1 MINTLR
7 KLFGGLDLT
16 WPKVIAAAV
25 IAGVIAGVIAFLP
38 VFQYTS
44 FHALTVSMEVW
55 ILFGIILIM
64 NSKSNMNSALKCFVF
79 FLISQPLVYLV
90 QVPYSA
96 LGWGIFGYYR
106 YWFIWTVLCLPMGYI
121 GYYMKKGK
129 WWGYLILLPMIILT
143 AFSYSTYF
151 ADYLFC
157 MPRYILICLFCAC
170 AMILYPVV
178 IFEDRRIRTFGAAVG
193 AALVMILTVIGLLR
207 PPVYRAEILG
217 NNEEHP
223 FDDSY
228 TVSLADEKYGSVKI
242 IYMPEVEDYM
252 VRAELRRMGSTVLT
266 LVSPEGE
273 KTEFDLSV
281 KRDTC
286 RITQRQ

>member
-1 MINTLR
+1 MKTLR
-7 KLFGGLDLT
+7 KLFGGIDLT
-16 WPKVIAAAV
+16 WPKVIASAV
-25 IAGVIAGVIAFLP
+25 IAGVITGVIAFLP

-44 FHALTVSMEVW
+44 FHAITVSMEVW

-64 NSKSNMNSALKCFVF
+64 NSKSNVDSALKCFVF

-170 AMILYPVV
+170 MMIMYPVMV
-178 IFEDRRIRTFGAAVG
+178 FEDKKIKTVG
-193 AALVMILTVIGLLR
+193 AAIGGIAVITLTVIGLIN
-207 PPVYRAEILG
+207 PPVYSTEIMG
-217 NNEEHP
+217 NNEEHA
-223 FDDSY
+223 FDNTY
-228 TVSLADEKYGSVKI
+228 RVSLTDESYGNVKI
-242 IYMPEVEDYM
+242 IYIDGVEDYF
-252 VRAELRRMGSTVLT
+252 VHADLKKAGKTVLV
-266 LVSPEGE
+266 LESPSGE
-273 KTEFDLSV
+273 KKEFDLSIE
-281 KRDTC
+281 KDTYE
-286 RITQRQ
+286 ITQK